1 MIAAEGLGCTL
12 GVDKLKALID
22 QSCPKI
28 WRVPFPDGKFQPH
41 LGSTV
46 KVRV

>member
-1 MIAAEGLGCTL
+1 MIAAKGLGGTL
-12 GVDKLKALID
+12 GIDKLKALID

-28 WRVPFPDGKFQPH
+28 RRVPFPDGKFQPH